1 MRRGRIPLTA
11 LRSFESA
18 GRLLSFSAAAS
29 ELFVTQAAISRQIRE
44 LETTL
49 GTRLFNR
56 HHRAVTLTEPGA
68 KLLAR
73 LSDSFDAIAA
83 AMDDAQAAPIVTEL
97 VVSAE
102 PGFAAC
108 WLVPRLGRFRAARP
122 DIEVEVLADPHL
134 IEFRASRVDLAIR
147 YDHGGNA
154 DWPRVDAEPLMP
166 SRATPV
172 LAPSLMA
179 SGPPVRVPADIL
191 KHTLL
196 HDDEREG
203 WNEWLTAAGVAG
215 LPATR
220 GPVFNDH
227 ALTIQTAIRGQGI
240 ALGDVALVAEDIAA
254 GRLIPPFALRIEC
267 GGYWIVAPDLADLG
281 TGARAFVDWMK
292 AEAAET
298 QAMLAAAEFRPA

>member
-18 GRLLSFSAAAS
+18 GRLLSFSAAAT

-73 LSDSFDAIAA
+73 LSESFDSIAD
-83 AMDDAQAAPIVTEL
+83 AMEEAQAAPIVTEL

-122 DIEVEVLADPHL
+122 DIEVEVLADPHV
-134 IEFRASRVDLAIR
+134 IEFRASRVDLAVR
-147 YDHGGNA
+147 YDPVEA

-172 LAPSLMA
+172 LAPSLLA
-179 SGPPVRVPADIL
+179 AGPAIRVPADL
-191 KHTLL
+191 LRHTLL

-203 WNEWLTAAGVAG
+203 WNAWLTAAGVGAVP
-215 LPATR
+215 LAR

-227 ALTIQTAIRGQGI
+227 ALVIQTAIRGQGI
-240 ALGDVALVAEDIAA
+240 ALGDIALVAEDVAA
-254 GRLIPPFALRIEC
+254 GRLIAPFPLRIET
-267 GGYWIVAPDLADLG
+267 GGYWLVAPDLANLG
-281 TGARAFVDWMK
+281 PAAHAFVDWMK

>member
-18 GRLLSFSAAAS
+18 GRLLSFSAAAG

-44 LETTL
+44 LETLL
-49 GTRLFNR
+49 GTKLFHR

-68 KLLAR
+68 RLLAR
-73 LSDSFDAIAA
+73 LSESFDAIAD
-83 AMDDAQAAPIVTEL
+83 AMDEAQAAPVISEI

-108 WLVPRLGRFRAARP
+108 WLVPRLARFRALRP
-122 DIEVEVLADPHL
+122 DIEVEVLADPHV
-134 IEFRASRVDLAIR
+134 IEFRASRVDLAVR
-147 YDHGGNA
+147 YDPQGA
-154 DWPRVDAEPLMP
+154 DWPRVDAEALMP

-172 LAPSLMA
+172 LAPSLLA
-179 SGPPVRVPADIL
+179 AGPPIRVPADLL

-203 WNEWLTAAGVAG
+203 WNDWLTAAGVEG
-215 LPATR
+215 PPPAR

-227 ALTIQTAIRGQGI
+227 ALVIQTAIRGQGI
-240 ALGDVALVAEDIAA
+240 ALGDVALVAEDVAA
-254 GRLIPPFALRIEC
+254 GRLIAPFPLRIDT

-281 TGARAFVDWMK
+281 PAALAFKDWMK
-292 AEAAET
+292 AEVAET
-298 QAMLAAAEFRPA
+298 RAMLAAAEIRPA